1 MQVDALTGWRL
12 DHEDDGAVD
21 FTVVRD
27 VKDFARDCDSARR
40 GRGRSV
46 IGASWSRSSQRK
58 NHGDERSS
66 PHVMAV

>member
-1 MQVDALTGWRL
+1 VQVDALTGWRL

-21 FTVVRD
+21 FTVVGD
-27 VKDFARDCDSARR
+27 VKDLARDRDSARR

-46 IGASWSRSSQRK
+46 IGAGWSSSSQRK
-58 NHGDERSS
+58 NDCDERSS